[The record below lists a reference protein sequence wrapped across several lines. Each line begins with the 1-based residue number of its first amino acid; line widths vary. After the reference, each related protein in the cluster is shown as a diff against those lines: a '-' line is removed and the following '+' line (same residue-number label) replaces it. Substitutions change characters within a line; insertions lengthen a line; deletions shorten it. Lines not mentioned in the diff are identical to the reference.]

1 MNAIRTLLL
10 LGTAVTATWVL
21 REGAPLRQI
30 LALNF
35 LGMVLGMLF
44 LAYQAPDVALAE
56 IAVGAAA
63 QPLVYLAVL
72 SRLHRKGNPQ
82 ATQGAPDREEGA

>member
-1 MNAIRTLLL
+1 MNAVRVLLL
-10 LGTAVTATWVL
+10 LGTAATATMVL
-21 REGAPLRQI
+21 RESAPLRQI

-35 LGMVLGMLF
+35 LGLALALLF
-44 LAYQAPDVALAE
+44 LAYQAPDAALAE

-82 ATQGAPDREEGA
+82 DTQGGSPAEEGR